1 MISFLNENFF
11 INLYI
16 SEIFGGSLWVQLRA
30 GHVAVK
36 LGREMKAQS
45 IVWKELHG
53 DNVVGAE
60 DDGRWGGEEKHVG
73 WMGTLLRKDINVL
86 WKQRS
91 CDQVTFGKCRVKA
104 ELNRLPYSM
113 TS

>member
-16 SEIFGGSLWVQLRA
+16 SEIFFGSLWVQLRA

-36 LGREMKAQS
+36 LRREMKAQS

-60 DDGRWGGEEKHVG
+60 DDGRWGGEEKRG
-73 WMGTLLRKDINVL
+73 LDGDIVEE
-86 WKQRS
+86 R
-91 CDQVTFGKCRVKA
+91 C
-104 ELNRLPYSM
+104 
-113 TS
+113 

>member
-16 SEIFGGSLWVQLRA
+16 SEILGGSLWVQLRA

-60 DDGRWGGEEKHVG
+60 DDGRWGWGGETCG
-73 WMGTLLRKDINVL
+73 LDGDIVEE
-86 WKQRS
+86 R
-91 CDQVTFGKCRVKA
+91 
-104 ELNRLPYSM
+104 Y
-113 TS
+113 